1 MPEPL
6 YLPFNLAMKAF
17 LLLFAVAFL
26 FISCDDTGA
35 QSQLP
40 EVTVQDTIHFGKMPY
55 SFPQLTQNA
64 KEQIENW
71 SVYYDF
77 YAEASTLNNLNLIDL
92 RAKTDRLLAHSDSLS
107 KKIPDTLFTSAIYS
121 RLIIVDTRI
130 KLLKQA
136 TNRGVVNVEKVEEHI
151 SETNNAVKNLIVQLN
166 EKFQKDGIDLER
178 IDNEKKELEK
188 QKRFLDSVYRA
199 ELKDQKKDSL

>member
-1 MPEPL
+1 VPEPL